1 MSTSK
6 HLSKSLC
13 NFILKT
19 DFVLAIYPPI
29 IYLGKAVDEQ
39 LKDPFQFDRFATENL
54 LKAFEE
60 WDSPSIVIRKET
72 GADG

>member
-1 MSTSK
+1 M
-6 HLSKSLC
+6 
-13 NFILKT
+13 
-19 DFVLAIYPPI
+19 
-29 IYLGKAVDEQ
+29 DER